1 MKKQDRN
8 LTPLLCKSSVSIG
21 QIERNIWH
29 SRSRNSFSR
38 VNVSSFTFLSVKENE
53 KPIEVAA
60 LSFFCVY
67 MASLFAGISATAY
80 QPHFFESSLQTL
92 FVRSGRR
99 RRRLHR
105 GRRRRRRRPARLTPR
120 KLSVPAL
127 FCFILYSLLI

>member
-1 MKKQDRN
+1 MVKLNGTSGIPGQGT
-8 LTPLLCKSSVSIG
+8 LFPGLMSLLSL
-21 QIERNIWH
+21 
-29 SRSRNSFSR
+29 
-38 VNVSSFTFLSVKENE
+38 FLYVKENE

-105 GRRRRRRRPARLTPR
+105 CRRRRRPARLTPR

-127 FCFILYSLLI
+127 FCFILFSLLIKKNFRDGYKGEKTKR